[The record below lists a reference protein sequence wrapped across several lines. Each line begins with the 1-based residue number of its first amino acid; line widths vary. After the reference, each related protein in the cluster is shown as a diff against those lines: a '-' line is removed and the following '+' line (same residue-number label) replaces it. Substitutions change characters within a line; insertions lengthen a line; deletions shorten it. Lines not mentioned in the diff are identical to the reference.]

1 MSPTSGLR
9 QFRSGW
15 VESKM
20 WRYHWPSG
28 DFDHAGPPKTDFQL
42 FGGSSGSIGSAS
54 RNR

>member
-15 VESKM
+15 VESNR

-28 DFDHAGPPKTDFQL
+28 ACVQAGPPKTDFQL
-42 FGGSSGSIGSAS
+42 FGGPSVLS